1 MTEQICI
8 LLVVQKTVYSRIGEL
23 LAQIDPAAYRLIWV
37 ATEAAGLAAIAQ
49 QPPDICIVDGWR
61 DLIAQVSSAPIIV
74 LTDTEKSGRAAL
86 ESGAADYIDWD
97 QLNIATLKRSLRLTL
112 AHTPCTKSAEQ
123 QLKAAEAR
131 FAAIQDAA
139 ASSSSEELLQETI
152 TELSIAL
159 EELNVSLEEL
169 HEQNQELML
178 TRQAVEQERQHYQE
192 LFEFA
197 PDGYL
202 VTDEQGII
210 QEANSAVATLLN
222 VRQVFLLGKPLTVF
236 VAESDRQTLFQLL
249 EAQHQKQEL
258 WMQPR
263 RREPFPAA
271 IAVSAIYTQGQLV
284 GWRWLIRD
292 ITEQKQAAAALLL
305 LNTQL
310 EQRVSK
316 RTAELQQT
324 NARLVEEIQER
335 RQAEAA
341 LRQQT
346 EILQTIFDHIPIMVD
361 FYNADGQIQLANR
374 ELERVMGWSLAERKT
389 IDVLAQCYPDPAVH
403 QRAFNH
409 IRSATSQWQDF
420 QTRVRDGRILDVS
433 WANVRLS
440 DGTTIG
446 IGQDITERK
455 QIESALRHNEE
466 RLRLITD
473 ALPVCISYIDD
484 QQRYRFANKNYERWF
499 GYSPESILGK
509 PLQEVLGEAAY
520 ETVQG
525 YIERALAGELVTY
538 ETEIPYLSGTRFIEA
553 NLIPHWQGE
562 RVRGYYAL
570 INDISVRKQTEAQLQ
585 YRLMLEKALAQV
597 SQELATMESVDF
609 QHILEQL
616 GQDISASS
624 IELIHAETIYHWGD
638 RSIKNSVDLA
648 QFPWWRQQL
657 TSRNYLI
664 SDVEELPPSTQ
675 AERHWMQ
682 SQKIH
687 SLLAV
692 LIQTEMGQAWGQIYV
707 TSSGENQK
715 RWTEEDAQMLR
726 VVGEMIYSKDSRVR
740 AQEKLQASEA
750 LYAGIFNHSAEIIFL
765 LNVLPNGKFA
775 YETINPAY
783 EKVAGISKAEMV
795 GKTQTEVMPSP
806 VAAQFQAY
814 CRACLATGKPIS
826 YEVAF
831 DFDCSPRKQTYWHT
845 TLVPIRSATGEIVK
859 LQGAARDITAEKQAV
874 AEQIRLTRQQRLLA
888 SLTLKIRRTLQ
899 FDDILETAVTEIQN
913 LFEVERVV
921 VFSLFPDGS
930 GKAIKE
936 AVTPGFPAMQD
947 QVIIDVDC
955 RYRCQEKYEDGY
967 VHAFADV
974 DSAGL
979 SPCYLQL
986 LKHYQVRANLAL
998 PIMARA
1004 LGDRHNTSK
1013 KVYELL
1019 FVQQCTR
1026 TRDWTT
1032 EEIELLQQIVF
1043 QLSIALEQALMR
1055 EQEIRQGQELVRSNA
1070 ELEQFGYIISHD
1082 LQEPLQT
1089 IANYTR
1095 LLERRYLD
1103 KLDEKASRYINY
1115 VVDGA
1120 QRMQTQ
1126 IQDLLSYSRL
1136 DKEQKPFELTDFN
1149 TVLAQALTNLQSSIN
1164 QYQATIT
1171 ASQLPILRADA
1182 SQIVQLFQNLIG
1194 NALKYSSQTPLVQ
1207 IQAEEQASHW
1217 LFSVS
1222 DNGIGI
1228 DLKYAERIFE
1238 IFQRLHTQEEYPGT
1252 GIGLAIC
1259 KKIVERHGGK
1269 IWVDSPLEGGT
1280 TFLFTILSR

>member
-1 MTEQICI
+1 MTEQVCV
-8 LLVVQKTVYSRIGEL
+8 LLVAQKTIYSRIGEL
-23 LAQIDPAAYRLIWV
+23 LAQSETTAAYQLIWV
-37 ATEAAGLAAIAQ
+37 ATEAAGLAAIAH
-49 QPPDICIVDGWR
+49 QPPDICIIDGWL
-61 DLIAQVSSAPIIV
+61 DLIAHVSPVPVIV
-74 LTDTEKSGRAAL
+74 LTDTEQSGRAAL
-86 ESGAADYIDWD
+86 QAGAADYLDRN
-97 QLNIATLKRSLRLTL
+97 QLSIATLKRSLRLLL
-112 AHTPCTKSAEQ
+112 AHTYPIKSAEQ

-131 FAAIQDAA
+131 FVAIQDAA
-139 ASSSSEELLQETI
+139 TVASSEELLQETI

-236 VAESDRQTLFQLL
+236 VAESDRQTFYQLL
-249 EAQHQKQEL
+249 ESQRQKQEL

-263 RREPFPAA
+263 RREPFPAV

-284 GWRWLIRD
+284 GWRWIIRD

-310 EQRVSK
+310 EQRVSE
-316 RTAELQQT
+316 RTAQLQQT

-335 RQAEAA
+335 RQAEAV
-341 LRQQT
+341 LKQQT
-346 EILQTIFDHIPIMVD
+346 EVLQTIFDHIPIMID
-361 FYNADGQIQLANR
+361 LYNANGQIQLANR
-374 ELERVMGWSLAERKT
+374 ELERVSGWSLAERKK
-389 IDVLAQCYPDPAVH
+389 IDILAQCYPDPAEH
-403 QRAFNH
+403 QRALDN

-420 QTRVRDGRILDVS
+420 KTRVRDGRFLDIS

-455 QIESALRHNEE
+455 QIEEALRHNEE

-473 ALPVCISYIDD
+473 ALPVCISYIDE

-499 GYSPESILGK
+499 GYSQEAILGK
-509 PLQEVLGEAAY
+509 HIQEVIGATAY

-525 YIERALAGELVTY
+525 YIEQALAGEPVTY
-538 ETEIPYLSGTRFIEA
+538 ETEIPYPSGTRFIEA
-553 NLIPHWQGE
+553 NLVPDWQGE

-570 INDISVRKQTEAQLQ
+570 INDISVRKQTEVQLQ
-585 YRLMLEKALAQV
+585 YRLTLETALAQV
-597 SQELATMESVDF
+597 SKELATMETVDF

-616 GQDISASS
+616 GQDLSASS
-624 IELIHAETIYHWGD
+624 IYLIQAETIDQWGD
-638 RSIKNSVDLA
+638 RSIGNLVALD
-648 QFPWWRQQL
+648 QYPWWSQQL
-657 TSRNYLI
+657 TSQNYLI
-664 SDVEELPPSTQ
+664 SNVEELSPSAQ
-675 AERHWMQ
+675 AERNWMQ
-682 SQKIH
+682 SQKIN

-692 LIQTEMGQAWGQIYV
+692 LIHAEGEVWGQIGAI
-707 TSSGENQK
+707 SGSENQK

-726 VVGEMIYSKDSRVR
+726 VVGEMIYSQDSRIR
-740 AQEKLQASEA
+740 AQEKLRASKA

-765 LNVLPNGKFA
+765 LNVLPNGEFV

-783 EKVAGISKAEMV
+783 EKVAGISRAEMV
-795 GKTQTEVMPSP
+795 GKTQTEVMPPP

-814 CRACLATGKPIS
+814 CHACLATGEPIS

-831 DFDCSPRKQTYWHT
+831 NNSPGKQTYWHT
-845 TLVPIRSATGEIVK
+845 TLVPIRAATGEIVK

-874 AEQIRLTRQQRLLA
+874 AEQLRLTRQQRLLA
-888 SLTLKIRRTLQ
+888 SLTLKIRRILGYE
-899 FDDILETAVTEIQN
+899 DILETAVTEIQN

-930 GKAIKE
+930 GKVIKE

-947 QVIIDVDC
+947 QVIIDLDC
-955 RYRCQEKYEDGY
+955 RNKCQEKYEDGY
-967 VHAFADV
+967 VHVFADV
-974 DSAGL
+974 DSTGF
-979 SPCYLQL
+979 SPCYLEL
-986 LKHYQVRANLAL
+986 LKQHQVRANLAV

-1004 LGDRHNTSK
+1004 LSDRHNTSK

-1032 EEIELLQQIVF
+1032 DEIELLQQIAF

-1055 EQEIRQGQELVRSNA
+1055 EQEIRQGQELARSNA

-1089 IANYTR
+1089 IANYTK
-1095 LLERRYLD
+1095 LLERRYPD
-1103 KLDEKASRYINY
+1103 KLDAKASRYINY
-1115 VVDGA
+1115 IVDGA

-1136 DKEQKPFELTDFN
+1136 GRQQEPFELTDFN
-1149 TVLAQALTNLQSSIN
+1149 KVLAQALANLKSSIN
-1164 QYQATIT
+1164 QAQATVK
-1171 ASQLPILRADA
+1171 ASELPILRADA
-1182 SQIVQLFQNLIG
+1182 SQMVQLFQNLIS
-1194 NALKYSSQTPLVQ
+1194 NALKYSNQSPLVQ

-1217 LFSVS
+1217 LFTVS

-1228 DLKYAERIFE
+1228 DPKYAERIFE

-1259 KKIVERHGGK
+1259 KKIVERHGGQ
-1269 IWVDSPLEGGT
+1269 IWVDSPPEGGA
-1280 TFLFTILSR
+1280 TFWFTMPSH

>member
-8 LLVVQKTVYSRIGEL
+8 LLVAQKAVYSRLGEL
-23 LAQIDPAAYRLIWV
+23 LAQTETTAAYQLSWV

-49 QPPDICIVDGWR
+49 QPPDICIFDGWLN
-61 DLIAQVSSAPIIV
+61 LITQVSPAPIIV
-74 LTDTEKSGRAAL
+74 LTDTEQSGQAAL
-86 ESGAADYIDWD
+86 QAGAADYLDRNK
-97 QLNIATLKRSLRLTL
+97 LSIATLKRSLRLIL
-112 AHTPCTKSAEQ
+112 AHTPSNKSAEQ
-123 QLKAAEAR
+123 QLKAAEER
-131 FAAIQDAA
+131 FVAIQCAAIGA
-139 ASSSSEELLQETI
+139 SSEELLQETI

-210 QEANSAVATLLN
+210 QEANSAVAILLN

-236 VAESDRQTLFQLL
+236 VAESDRQTFYQLL
-249 EAQHQKQEL
+249 ESQHQKQEL

-292 ITEQKQAAAALLL
+292 ITEQKQAAAALLS

-310 EQRVSK
+310 EQRVSE

-341 LRQQT
+341 LKQQT
-346 EILQTIFDHIPIMVD
+346 EVLQTIFDQIPIMID
-361 FYNADGQIQLANR
+361 FYNTDGQIQLANR
-374 ELERVMGWSLAERKT
+374 ELERVIGWSLAELKT
-389 IDVLAQCYPDPAVH
+389 IDILAQCYPDPAEH
-403 QRAFNH
+403 QRALDN

-420 QTRVRDGRILDVS
+420 KTRVRDGRFLDIS

-455 QIESALRHNEE
+455 QIEEALRHNEE

-473 ALPVCISYIDD
+473 ALPVCISYIDE

-499 GYSPESILGK
+499 GYSQESIDGK
-509 PLQEVLGEAAY
+509 HLQEVIGATAY

-525 YIERALAGELVTY
+525 YIEQALAGEPVTY
-538 ETEIPYLSGTRFIEA
+538 EAEIPYLSGTRFIEA
-553 NLIPHWQGE
+553 NLVPHWQNE
-562 RVRGYYAL
+562 RVKGYYAL

-585 YRLMLEKALAQV
+585 YRLTLEKALAQV
-597 SQELATMESVDF
+597 SKQLATMEKVDF
-609 QHILEQL
+609 QPILKQL

-624 IELIHAETIYHWGD
+624 IYLIQAKTIYQWGD
-638 RSIKNSVDLA
+638 RLIQNPVNLA
-648 QFPWWRQQL
+648 GFPWWSQQL
-657 TSRNYLI
+657 TSHNFVI
-664 SDVEELPPSTQ
+664 SHVEELPPAAQ

-682 SQKIH
+682 SQKIN

-692 LIQTEMGQAWGQIYV
+692 VIQTETGQAWGQIGV
-707 TSSGENQK
+707 TSSDENQK

-726 VVGEMIYSKDSRVR
+726 VVGEMIYSKYSRIR
-740 AQEKLQASEA
+740 AQEKLRDSEA

-765 LNVLPNGKFA
+765 LNVLPNGEFA

-783 EKVAGISKAEMV
+783 EKVAGISRAEMV
-795 GKTQTEVMPSP
+795 GKTQKELMPP
-806 VAAQFQAY
+806 QVAAQFHAY
-814 CRACLATGKPIS
+814 CHACLATGEPIS

-831 DFDCSPRKQTYWHT
+831 DCSPGKQTYWHT
-845 TLVPIRSATGEIVK
+845 TLVPIRAATGEIVK

-874 AEQIRLTRQQRLLA
+874 AEQLRLTRQQRLLA
-888 SLTLKIRRTLQ
+888 SLTLKIRRTLG
-899 FDDILETAVTEIQN
+899 FEDILQTAVTEIQH

-930 GKAIKE
+930 GKVIKE

-947 QVIIDVDC
+947 QIIIDLDC
-955 RYRCQEKYEDGY
+955 RDKCQEKYGDGY
-967 VHAFADV
+967 VHVFADV
-974 DSAGL
+974 DSAGF

-986 LKHYQVRANLAL
+986 LKQHQVRANLAL

-1004 LGDRHNTSK
+1004 LSDRQNTSER
-1013 KVYELL
+1013 VYELL

-1032 EEIELLQQIVF
+1032 DEIELLQQIAF

-1055 EQEIRQGQELVRSNA
+1055 EQEIRQSQELVRSNA

-1089 IANYTR
+1089 IANYAK

-1103 KLDEKASRYINY
+1103 KLDAKANRYINY
-1115 VVDGA
+1115 IVDGA
-1120 QRMQTQ
+1120 KRMQMQ
-1126 IQDLLSYSRL
+1126 IQDLLSYARVGRRQ
-1136 DKEQKPFELTDFN
+1136 EPFELTNFN
-1149 TVLAQALTNLQSSIN
+1149 KMLAQALTNLQSSID
-1164 QYQATIT
+1164 QAQATVM
-1171 ASQLPILRADA
+1171 ASELPILRADA
-1182 SQIVQLFQNLIG
+1182 SQLVQLFQNLIS
-1194 NALKYSSQTPLVQ
+1194 NALKYSSSPLVQ

-1228 DLKYAERIFE
+1228 DPKYTNRIFE

-1259 KKIVERHGGK
+1259 KKIVELHGGQ
-1269 IWVDSPLEGGT
+1269 IWVDSTPGGGA
-1280 TFLFTILSR
+1280 TFRFTIPSR

>member
-1 MTEQICI
+1 MTEQVCI
-8 LLVVQKTVYSRIGEL
+8 LLVAQKAVYSRLGEL

-61 DLIAQVSSAPIIV
+61 DLIAQVSSVPIIV
-74 LTDTEKSGRAAL
+74 LTDTEKSGQAAL
-86 ESGAADYIDWD
+86 QAGAADYIDWD
-97 QLNIATLKRSLRLTL
+97 QLSIATLKRSLRLVL
-112 AHTPCTKSAEQ
+112 AHARTQKPPSRPSINWFDQ
-123 QLKAAEAR
+123 QFEAAQQRLAT
-131 FAAIQDAA
+131 IQYVADLT
-139 ASSSSEELLQETI
+139 SSSSEELLPETI
-152 TELSIAL
+152 AELATAL
-159 EELNVSLEEL
+159 EQFNVSLEAM
-169 HEQNQELML
+169 HDQHQELLL

-202 VTDEQGII
+202 VTDEWGTI
-210 QEANSAVATLLN
+210 QEANSAAATLLN
-222 VRQVFLLGKPLTVF
+222 VRQDLLLGKPLTVF
-236 VAESDRQTLFQLL
+236 VAESDHQTLFQLL
-249 EAQHQKQEL
+249 ESQHQKQEL

-271 IAVSAIYTQGQLV
+271 IAVSAIYMQGKQV

-292 ITEQKQAAAALLL
+292 ITEQKQAAA
-305 LNTQL
+305 
-310 EQRVSK
+310 V
-316 RTAELQQT
+316 LQQT
-324 NARLVEEIQER
+324 NRRLVQEIQER

-341 LRQQT
+341 LKQQT
-346 EILQTIFDHIPIMVD
+346 EILQTIFDHIPIMID
-361 FYNADGQIQLANR
+361 LYNADGQIQLANR
-374 ELERVMGWSLAERKT
+374 ELERVIGWSLAELKT
-389 IDVLAQCYPDPAVH
+389 IDIIAQCYPDPAEH
-403 QRAFNH
+403 QRALDH
-409 IRSATSQWQDF
+409 IRSANAGWQDF
-420 QTRVRDGRILDVS
+420 KTRVRDGRFLDIS

-446 IGQDITERK
+446 IGQDITDRK

-473 ALPVCISYIDD
+473 ALPVCISYIDE
-484 QQRYRFANKNYERWF
+484 QQRYQFANKNYERWF
-499 GYSPESILGK
+499 GYSQSILGK
-509 PLQEVLGEAAY
+509 PLQSVIGTTAY
-520 ETVQG
+520 EKVQG
-525 YIERALAGELVTY
+525 YVERALAGEPVTY
-538 ETEIPYLSGTRFIEA
+538 EAQLPYLSGTRFVEA
-553 NLIPHWQGE
+553 NLIPDWQGE
-562 RVRGYYAL
+562 RVRGCYAL
-570 INDISVRKQTEAQLQ
+570 INDITVRKQTETQLQ
-585 YRLMLEKALAQV
+585 YRLMLETALAQV
-597 SQELATMESVDF
+597 SRELVTMETVDF
-609 QHILEQL
+609 QLILEQL
-616 GQDISASS
+616 GQNISASS
-624 IELIHAETIYHWGD
+624 TYLIQAETIDQWGD
-638 RSIKNSVDLA
+638 RSIKPKQVDLA

-657 TSRNYLI
+657 TAQNYLI
-664 SDVEELPPSTQ
+664 SHVKELPPAAQ

-682 SQKIH
+682 SQKIN

-692 LIQTEMGQAWGQIYV
+692 LIHAEDQVWGQIGA
-707 TSSGENQK
+707 TSSDENQ
-715 RWTEEDAQMLR
+715 RWSEEDAKMLR
-726 VVGEMIYSKDSRVR
+726 VVGEMIYSDYSRIR

-765 LNVLPNGKFA
+765 LNVLPNGEFA
-775 YETINPAY
+775 YETVNPAY
-783 EKVAGISKAEMV
+783 EKVAGITRAEMV
-795 GKTQTEVMPSP
+795 GKTQTELMPP
-806 VAAQFQAY
+806 PIAAHFQAY
-814 CRACLATGKPIS
+814 CHACLETGEPIS
-826 YEVAF
+826 YEIA
-831 DFDCSPRKQTYWHT
+831 FDCSPGKQTYWHT
-845 TLVPIRSATGEIVK
+845 TLVPIRAATGEIVK

-874 AEQIRLTRQQRLLA
+874 AEQLRLTRQQRLLA
-888 SLTLKIRRTLQ
+888 ALTLKIRRTLQ

-930 GKAIKE
+930 GKVIKE

-955 RYRCQEKYEDGY
+955 RDRCQEKYEDGY

-974 DSAGL
+974 DSAGI

-986 LKHYQVRANLAL
+986 LKQYQIRANLAV

-1004 LGDRHNTSK
+1004 LSDHQVTSER
-1013 KVYELL
+1013 VYELL

-1032 EEIELLQQIVF
+1032 EEIELLQQLAF

-1055 EQEIRQGQELVRSNA
+1055 EQEIRQGQELARSNA

-1095 LLERRYLD
+1095 LLERRYPD

-1126 IQDLLSYSRL
+1126 IQDLLSYARL
-1136 DKEQKPFELTDFN
+1136 GRRQEPFELTDFN
-1149 TVLAQALTNLQSSIN
+1149 KVLAQALANLKSSIN
-1164 QYQATIT
+1164 QAQATVT
-1171 ASQLPILRADA
+1171 ASELPILRADA
-1182 SQIVQLFQNLIG
+1182 SQMVQLFQNLIS
-1194 NALKYSSQTPLVQ
+1194 NALKYSNQSPLVQ
-1207 IQAEEQASHW
+1207 IQAEEQASLW

-1228 DLKYAERIFE
+1228 DPKYANRIFE
-1238 IFQRLHTQEEYPGT
+1238 IFQRLHTKEEYPGT

-1259 KKIVERHGGK
+1259 KKIVERHGGQ
-1269 IWVDSPLEGGT
+1269 IWVVSPPEGGA
-1280 TFLFTILSR
+1280 TFRFTMPSH